1 MKIKYDFIE
10 VSGME
15 NFEPENGINYCRVIV
30 TKGKKEI
37 VLPDLF
43 KYDKGQERF
52 TYDSEKKL
60 QEYIKMFEKKK

>member
-15 NFEPENGINYCRVIV
+15 NFEPENGINYCRAII

-43 KYDKGQERF
+43 KYDKGRERF

>member
-1 MKIKYDFIE
+1 MKIKYEFIK
-10 VSGME
+10 VPGME
-15 NFEPENGINYCRVIV
+15 NLEPGNGVNYCRAII

-43 KYDKGQERF
+43 KYDEKQERY